1 MKMMNYYKIQI
12 IIYFF
17 MPKSL
22 LKLLFL
28 FITAVPIWAQKK
40 YGFDQIC
47 ERTSIQIPQKDIPG
61 ALKTADSLYMT
72 AQKPLDKVKSLLLS
86 AELYHCA
93 GEFKKSICYGENA
106 HSLLT
111 QIHENEWL
119 ARVNEFL
126 AKEYR
131 LVGLHERSKKYTL
144 QGIEAAKGITDSQKR
159 GEVLGL
165 LNQEMAYYE
174 MERGSYSDAV
184 KYIQYSLNS
193 FGKDNPQDN
202 ERAVAAS
209 YQILGDVYF
218 KLKDYTVSE
227 SYYRKAES
235 MLKNRCC
242 VLGLVYNGIG
252 GIRLKQKNWKDAET
266 YLKKAENIADSS
278 KSLKLKKAVY
288 SNINDYY
295 EGTGDNFKA
304 SLYAVKYVR
313 AYDSL
318 TARSREVSVG
328 GPETLAKPN
337 KKSARISVVKN
348 AAIIVLL
355 ITLVGIVIFFKTK
368 QRKQRS
374 KFRNIIRTQLQ
385 VISSSGESIPVK
397 TENSDFS
404 NISVEEVDDRAGGS
418 DKRRNESLMTSETEA
433 KLLELLEEFEKGDL
447 YNNKNMSLSFLA
459 AELNTN
465 TKYLSY
471 VINQH
476 KNADVKTYV
485 NRLRINYIVDKL
497 INDEKYRQYKIS
509 ILADECGFS
518 SHSKFASVFKAVT
531 DFSPSSY
538 IKYLDAENQSD
549 KNVHFQEN
557 T

>member
-1 MKMMNYYKIQI
+1 
-12 IIYFF
+12 

-28 FITAVPIWAQKK
+28 FITAVPISAQKK

-47 ERTSIQIPQKDIPG
+47 ERTSVQMVQKDIPK

-86 AELYHCA
+86 AEVYHYA

-106 HSLLT
+106 HSLLH
-111 QIHENEWL
+111 QIDDAEWFS
-119 ARVNEFL
+119 RVNEFL

-144 QGIEAAKGITDSQKR
+144 QGLEAAQGITDAQQR
-159 GEVLGL
+159 GKVLGL

-174 MERGSYSDAV
+174 MEQGSYSDAV
-184 KYIQYSLNS
+184 KYIETSLNS
-193 FGKDNPQDN
+193 FGKDNIEGN

-218 KLKDYTVSE
+218 RLKDYVLSE
-227 SYYRKAES
+227 NYYRKAES
-235 MLKNRCC
+235 MLKSKCC
-242 VLGLVYNGIG
+242 ILGLVYNGIG
-252 GIRLKQKNWKDAET
+252 GIRLKQKNWKDAES

-278 KSLKLKKAVY
+278 RSLKLKKAVY

-295 EGTGDNFKA
+295 EGTGDNVKA

-318 TARSREVSVG
+318 IARSRAVSLN
-328 GPETLAKPN
+328 GPEVLVRPN
-337 KKSARISVVKN
+337 KKSAQISIVKN
-348 AAIIVLL
+348 AAIVVLL
-355 ITLVGIVIFFKTK
+355 ITLIGIVIFFKTK
-368 QRKQRS
+368 QKKQRS

-385 VISSSGESIPVK
+385 MISSRGESVPLK

-418 DKRRNESLMTSETEA
+418 DKRRNESLMTSETET

-518 SHSKFASVFKAVT
+518 SHSKFASIFKAVT

-549 KNVHFQEN
+549 KNVHIREN
-557 T
+557 N

>member
-1 MKMMNYYKIQI
+1 MKMINYYKTRI

-17 MPKSL
+17 IPRSL
-22 LKLLFL
+22 FKLLFL
-28 FITAVPIWAQKK
+28 FITAVPFWAQKK
-40 YGFDQIC
+40 NGFDQIC
-47 ERTSIQIPQKDIPG
+47 EGIPVQIISKDIPKS
-61 ALKTADSLYMT
+61 LKTADSLYMA

-86 AELYHCA
+86 AELYHSA

-106 HSLLT
+106 HSLLK
-111 QIHENEWL
+111 QIDDAEWL
-119 ARVNEFL
+119 SRVNSFL

-131 LVGLHERSKKYTL
+131 FVGLHERSKKYIL
-144 QGIEAAKGITDSQKR
+144 QGMEGAKCIAGVQKR
-159 GEVLGL
+159 GEMLGL

-174 MERGSYSDAV
+174 MEQGNYSEAAA
-184 KYIQYSLNS
+184 YIEQSLNA
-193 FGKDNPQDN
+193 FGQDAEEN
-202 ERAVAAS
+202 NGKVVAAS
-209 YQILGDVYF
+209 YQILGDIYF
-218 KLKDYTVSE
+218 KLKDYTLSE
-227 SYYRKAES
+227 NYYRKAES
-235 MLKNRCC
+235 LLKSQCC
-242 VLGLVYNGIG
+242 VLGLVYNGLG
-252 GIRLKQKNWKDAET
+252 GIRLRQKNWKDAEI
-266 YLKKAENIADSS
+266 YLKKAEHIAGSS

-295 EGTGDNFKA
+295 EGTGDDAKA

-318 TARSREVSVG
+318 TARNREFVKS
-328 GPETLAKPN
+328 PENTVKHTT
-337 KKSARISVVKN
+337 KSKQISIVKN

-355 ITLVGIVIFFKTK
+355 ASLIGIVIFFKTK

-385 VISSSGESIPVK
+385 MISSRSEPIPLK
-397 TENSDFS
+397 RENQDFS
-404 NISVEEVDDRAGGS
+404 NISVEEVDDRVGGY
-418 DKRRNESLMTSETEA
+418 DKKRNESLMTSETEI

-447 YNNKNMSLSFLA
+447 YNSKNMSLSFLA

-476 KNADVKTYV
+476 KCTDVKTYI

-518 SHSKFASVFKAVT
+518 SHSKFATVFKAVT
-531 DFSPSSY
+531 DFSPSAY
-538 IKYLDAENQSD
+538 IKYLDAENPGG
-549 KNVHFQEN
+549 KNIHFREN
-557 T
+557 N